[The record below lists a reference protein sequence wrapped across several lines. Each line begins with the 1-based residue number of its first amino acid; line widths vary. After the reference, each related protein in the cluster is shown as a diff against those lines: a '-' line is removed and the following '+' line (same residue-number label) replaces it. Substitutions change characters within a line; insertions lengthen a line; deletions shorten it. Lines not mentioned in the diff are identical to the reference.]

1 MNYQRNIMK
10 FWKKSKT
17 VSEFD
22 SETVFNEKYLKAKT
36 TFYVRKINTNFH
48 DNKISK
54 EDSKFISLSLSL
66 INSVFRTGKSYY
78 PLVFLEE
85 CKYVVQEIKMPE
97 QIIDDIEISS
107 DSDREGSDEKISNE
121 ENSGEENSSEEN

>member
-1 MNYQRNIMK
+1 MK
-10 FWKKSKT
+10 FGKKSKT

-36 TFYVRKINTNFH
+36 AFYVRKINANFH
-48 DNKISK
+48 NNKISK

-66 INSVFRTGKSYY
+66 INSVFRTGKNYY
-78 PLVFLEE
+78 PQVFWEE

-97 QIIDDIEISS
+97 YITDDIEISS